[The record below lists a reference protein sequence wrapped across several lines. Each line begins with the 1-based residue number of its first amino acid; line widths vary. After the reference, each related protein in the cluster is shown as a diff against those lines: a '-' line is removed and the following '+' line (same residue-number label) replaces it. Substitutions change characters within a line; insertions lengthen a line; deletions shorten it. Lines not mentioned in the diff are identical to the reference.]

1 MFMAGTKEKSK
12 LEEKY
17 LGKDDNTKFNEE
29 ELAKLKELQSNFWK
43 IHSTFGQLSL
53 ARIRLNQQI
62 DDIDKMDDKLKGL
75 PLQTTHVQGARGHR
89 QQEKEKP
96 IKKEI
101 INRNENDR
109 KQ

>member
-1 MFMAGTKEKSK
+1 MAGTKEKSK

-62 DDIDKMDDKLKGL
+62 DDIDKMEETNRINYLEHQKS
-75 PLQTTHVQGARGHR
+75 
-89 QQEKEKP
+89 EKDFVDT
-96 IKKEI
+96 ITKKYGDGTLDPSSGQFI
-101 INRNENDR
+101 SNQP
-109 KQ
+109 K